1 MEHPIFSPTVPLDR
15 IGVMS
20 ENSNHRNWLPQ
31 LGLLAVVAGAFL
43 LIVQTTISNLE
54 ARGIPIGFDFLTL
67 PSRFVISESLLSYRS
82 RDPYYW
88 AIIVGIGNTLFISFL
103 VAVLST
109 LLGFLVG
116 IGRLSSNP
124 LVSATCRGWVEC
136 ARNTP
141 PIVLLIFLYSL
152 WWQVLPPVD
161 SAIDLMPG
169 FALSM
174 RGLTVP
180 GFSLSIASSA
190 LLPLSAGLVLIVLS
204 CMRRLGSTKR
214 RYAFCGGLALCVA
227 ALAWQS
233 ELAIEWPRFDRGNYR
248 GGHELTPELTTV
260 VVGLTLYTTGF
271 VAEIVR
277 AGVLSVGKGQWEAGR
292 ALGLRPRQIL
302 RLIVVPQML
311 RVIMP
316 PMTSQYINVVK
327 NSTLAIAVGYPDFL
341 SVMGTVINKSSHALE
356 GVAIILIAYLAINL
370 SLSLLLNWYNRR
382 TQLVER

>member
-1 MEHPIFSPTVPLDR
+1 MTHMDSSR
-15 IGVMS
+15 
-20 ENSNHRNWLPQ
+20 RKWLPQ
-31 LGLLAVVAGAFL
+31 LALLALVAGAVL
-43 LIVQTTISNLE
+43 LVVQTTVSNLE

-67 PSRFVISESLLSYRS
+67 PSRFVISESLLTYRS
-82 RDPYYW
+82 RDPYWW

-103 VAVLST
+103 VVILST

-152 WWQVLPPVD
+152 WWQVFPPVD
-161 SAIDLMPG
+161 AAISLMPG
-169 FALSM
+169 FFLSM

-190 LLPLSAGLVLIVLS
+190 VLLLSAAVVLFILS
-204 CMRRLGSTKR
+204 CIPRLGNSKR
-214 RYAFCGGLALCVA
+214 RYAFVGGVALVVA
-227 ALAWQS
+227 ALTWRS
-233 ELAIEWPRFDRGNYR
+233 ELTIDWPRFERGNYW
-248 GGHELTPELTTV
+248 GGLELTPELTTV

-311 RVIMP
+311 RVIVP

-356 GVAIILIAYLAINL
+356 GVAIILAAYLAINL

>member
-1 MEHPIFSPTVPLDR
+1 MGPFPRRLWLMM
-15 IGVMS
+15 GLAVMRV
-20 ENSNHRNWLPQ
+20 NSNHRNWLPQ
-31 LGLLAVVAGAFL
+31 LGLLAIVAGAIL
-43 LIVQTTISNLE
+43 LVVQTTIGNLE

-67 PSRFVISESLLSYRS
+67 PSRFVISESLLTYRS

-88 AIIVGIGNTLFISFL
+88 AILVGIGNTLFISFL
-103 VAVLST
+103 VVVLST

-161 SAIDLMPG
+161 AAISLMPG
-169 FALSM
+169 FSLSM

-180 GFSLSIASSA
+180 GFSLSVPSSA
-190 LLPLSAGLVLIVLS
+190 LPLLSAGVVLIVLS
-204 CMRRLGSTKR
+204 CIPRLGRTKR
-214 RYAFCGGLALCVA
+214 GYALFGGLGLIVA
-227 ALAWQS
+227 ALASQG
-233 ELAIEWPRFDRGNYR
+233 ELAVDWPRFERGNYW
-248 GGHELTPELTTV
+248 GGYELTPELTTV

-311 RVIMP
+311 RVIVP

-356 GVAIILIAYLAINL
+356 GVAIILVSYLAINL